1 MNLSALIETIAKQ
14 YPLERA
20 KGSSAFTGSEVGD
33 MVKNQIPKK
42 LEELLIDD
50 NFYTKGSIG
59 NGQFA
64 SVPWIAIMDK
74 RITKSTTK
82 GIYIVFLF
90 SEDGEKVYLTLN
102 QGVTYFDE
110 KKYNRSLVKEA
121 SKKIYEAL
129 QNPKSQPVMI
139 ELNSS
144 TKLGQGYEKT
154 TISGYEYS
162 VNNIPSESRIVSDLG
177 NLIKDYRQLVD
188 LYIEKGEEIDV
199 FYDSILGGF
208 VEDERKYIQF
218 KYLFK
223 RFVEQSQINIAD
235 KLNRKSTLTSEGFEE
250 KQFSRVSDYDSVI
263 VDKTDY
269 HIYLFN
275 SGQYG
280 RSNGEGTGKVPY
292 IDYQVEDKKWAN
304 IRTTF
309 SNFEMKSVRFTLWN
323 EVERNEK
330 EIGKSY
336 SIVEM
341 DLFSSDKPNLYFIK
355 FYDDYMKLRKE
366 VDKVSSNPIVN
377 DLSKKLIES
386 KNIILRGAPGTGKS
400 YLAKEI
406 AAQLI
411 GISKESLEESDRFE
425 FVQFHPSYDY
435 TDFVEGLRPIV
446 SEDGT
451 MGFELQSG
459 VFKSF
464 CRSAINAQEH
474 GGQDNFEESYDS
486 YLDYIN
492 SSEEKEYLTK
502 SCFVSINSK
511 NNLKVSYDSGTE
523 GGVIPKLYL
532 YELYKDENYNEQNY
546 YRSNGLTV
554 LARLKEKFG
563 LLDYHKPNLNKKDVT
578 KKFVFVIDEINRGE
592 ISKIFGELF
601 YSIDPGYRGELGS
614 VKTQYSNMSSSDEKF
629 YIPENVYII
638 GTMNDID
645 RSVDS
650 FDFAMRRRFRFIE
663 IKANESTEM
672 LNELE
677 KKEEAI
683 VRMVSLNNAISKVE
697 ELNDNYHIGASYFL
711 KLDTLTFEELWED
724 YLEPLLADYIRGIFN
739 EEEVMKSFKNAY
751 DGNSSETGDMN
762 DDTQDQGQ

>member
-14 YPLERA
+14 YPLERD

-177 NLIKDYRQLVD
+177 NLIKDYRQLID

-235 KLNRKSTLTSEGFEE
+235 KLNRKPTLTSEGFEE

-269 HIYLFN
+269 HIHLFN

-330 EIGKSY
+330 EMGKSY

-492 SSEEKEYLTK
+492 SSEEKEYLTN
-502 SCFVSINSK
+502 SGFVSVNSK
-511 NNLKVSYDSGTE
+511 RNLKVNYDSGNE
-523 GGVIPKLYL
+523 GDIISREYL
-532 YELYKDENYNEQNY
+532 YELYKNENYSQKIY
-546 YRSNGLTV
+546 YRSNGLKV
-554 LARLKEKFG
+554 LIRLKEKFG
-563 LLDYHKPNLNKKDVT
+563 LLDYNKPNLNKKDVT

-663 IKANESTEM
+663 IKANESTDM

-711 KLDTLTFEELWED
+711 KLDTLTFEELWQD
-724 YLEPLLADYIRGIFN
+724 YLEPLLADYIRGLFN
-739 EEEVMKSFKNAY
+739 EEEVMKSFKKAY
-751 DGNSSETGDMN
+751 DGISSEAGDRN
-762 DDTQDQGQ
+762 DDTQDQG

>member
-33 MVKNQIPKK
+33 MVKNQVPKK
-42 LEELLIDD
+42 LEELLIADD
-50 NFYTKGSIG
+50 YYIKGSIG

-64 SVPWIAIMDK
+64 SIPWIAIMNK
-74 RITKSTTK
+74 KITKSTTK

-110 KKYNRSLVKEA
+110 KRYDRLLVKKA
-121 SKKIYEAL
+121 SKKIYESL
-129 QNPKSQPVMI
+129 QNPESQPVMI

-162 VNNIPSESRIVSDLG
+162 VNDIPSESRIVSDLG
-177 NLIKDYRQLVD
+177 NLIKDYKQLID
-188 LYIEKGEEIDV
+188 LYIEKGEEIDA
-199 FYDSILGGF
+199 FYESILGDF
-208 VEDERKYIQF
+208 VEDEKKYIQF

-223 RFVEQSQINIAD
+223 RFVEQSQINITD
-235 KLNRKSTLTSEGFEE
+235 KLNRKPTLSSEGFEE
-250 KQFSRVSDYDSVI
+250 KQFSRVSDYDSVTI
-263 VDKTDY
+263 DKIDY
-269 HIYLFN
+269 HIHLFN

-292 IDYQVEDKKWAN
+292 IDYQVSDKKWAN
-304 IRTTF
+304 IRTSF

-323 EVERNEK
+323 EIERNEK
-330 EIGKSY
+330 EIGKNY
-336 SIVEM
+336 SISEM
-341 DLFSSDKPNLYFIK
+341 DLFSEESPNLYFIK
-355 FYDDYMKLRKE
+355 FYNDYINLRKE
-366 VDKVSSNPIVN
+366 ENKMITNSIVN

-411 GISKESLEESDRFE
+411 GTSKERLDESDRFE

-446 SEDGT
+446 SEDGS

-464 CRSAINAQEH
+464 CQSAINAQEY

-486 YLDYIN
+486 YLNYIN
-492 SSEEKEYLTK
+492 SSEEKEYLTR

-554 LARLKEKFG
+554 LERLKEKFG
-563 LLDYHKPNLNKKDVT
+563 LLDYDKPNLNKKDVT

-601 YSIDPGYRGELGS
+601 YSIDPGYRGQLGA
-614 VKTQYSNMSSSDEKF
+614 VKTQYSNMSSSNEKF

-663 IKANESTEM
+663 IKANESTDM
-672 LNELE
+672 LNGLE
-677 KKEEAI
+677 NKEEAI
-683 VRMVSLNNAISKVE
+683 VRMVCLNNAISEVE

-711 KLDTLTFEELWED
+711 KLDSLTFEELWCD
-724 YLEPLLADYIRGIFN
+724 YLEPLLADYIRGMFN
-739 EEEVMKSFKNAY
+739 EEEIMKSFKKAY
-751 DGNSSETGDMN
+751 NSNFSKTGDMN
-762 DDTQDQGQ
+762 DDSQNQG